1 MGAQILYAI
10 TFNFQSFATL
20 TIDATFLS
28 DSDMNNISE
37 LLHKIQFQT
46 QVRSIK
52 GGIGACDHPIF

>member
-52 GGIGACDHPIF
+52 GGIGACAHPIF

>member
-20 TIDATFLS
+20 TIEATFLS

-46 QVRSIK
+46 QDRRIK
-52 GGIGACDHPIF
+52 GGIGVCAYPIF